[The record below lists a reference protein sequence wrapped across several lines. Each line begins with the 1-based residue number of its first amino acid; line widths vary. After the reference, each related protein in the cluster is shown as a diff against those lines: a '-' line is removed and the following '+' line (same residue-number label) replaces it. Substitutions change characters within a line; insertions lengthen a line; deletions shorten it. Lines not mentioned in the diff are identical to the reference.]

1 MRTESL
7 TEDGKGEPFELIA
20 MVGRGGFAETY
31 KARVIDED
39 LLEEFGTE
47 IVAIKIPYKDKQRVF
62 KRELET
68 NILLYKRL
76 KGLNALNIVRYL
88 GFDLFDGKMIMV
100 MEYVGGGSLRGRLG
114 GVGNQKRQPIEE
126 SVRIAEG
133 ILKGLA
139 VIHQEHFFHRDIKPE
154 NILMDGNTP
163 KIADL
168 GISRML
174 QAQELATTKTGT
186 LYYMSPEI
194 LGPEGASFNSDIWS
208 VGVTLYEMVS
218 GKLPFGHPVG
228 SRETPFKTM
237 IDKICSEPHVPA
249 CDVCGEVPQA
259 LSDILDRALKKDPRD
274 RFGSAEEMY
283 QALKRFRKTPEDS
296 LEAEIAAIRA
306 ESPNISD
313 ISARE
318 GKLRALLA
326 KYPREPRVYQSYGEF
341 LNGLARHAEAL
352 EAFQKGIALD
362 DENALLHWDL
372 ALAFQCVGQRA
383 AAVKS
388 LQKALALGLD
398 ASLQRYA
405 TNLLKVLQGG
415 GG

>member
-1 MRTESL
+1 MGNESL
-7 TEDGKGEPFELIA
+7 TESVQREPFELIGPPL
-20 MVGRGGFAETY
+20 GRGGFATTY
-31 KARVIDED
+31 KARVLDED

-47 IVAIKIPYKDKQRVF
+47 IVALKIPHDGKRSMF

-68 NILLYKRL
+68 NAVLHMRL

-88 GFDLFDGKMIMV
+88 GFDLFRGQMVMV
-100 MEYVGGGSLRGRLG
+100 MEYVGGGSLRDRLG
-114 GVGNQKRQPIEE
+114 RVGSQKRQPIEE
-126 SVRIAEG
+126 SVKTAEG

-154 NILMDGNTP
+154 NILMDGSTP

-174 QAQELATTKTGT
+174 LAQELASTTTGT

-194 LGPEGASFNSDIWS
+194 LGEKGASFNSDIWS
-208 VGVTLYEMVS
+208 VGVTLYEMVT
-218 GKLPFGHPVG
+218 GKLPFG
-228 SRETPFKTM
+228 SKETPLGTM
-237 IDKICSEPHVPA
+237 TQLIQSKPHAPA
-249 CDVCGEVPQA
+249 CEVCGEVPQA
-259 LSDILDRALKKDPRD
+259 LSGIIDRALKKDPRD
-274 RFGSAEEMY
+274 RFGSAEEMHE
-283 QALKRFRKTPEDS
+283 ALKRFRKTPEDR
-296 LEAEIAAIRA
+296 LEAEMAAIRA
-306 ESPNISD
+306 ELPNISD
-313 ISARE
+313 MRARE
-318 GKLRALLA
+318 SKLRALLA
-326 KYPREPRVYQSYGEF
+326 KYPREPRVYQYIGEF
-341 LNGLARHAEAL
+341 LNGLERSAEAI
-352 EAFQKGIALD
+352 EAFKKGIELD

-372 ALAFQCVGQRA
+372 ALACQRVGQRA

-398 ASLQRYA
+398 ASLQRHA